1 MSIVPLE
8 NFPIYPNGLI
18 KGVFMDNEKEK
29 TIESFELD
37 DKDKE
42 LIELIR
48 HMNKEDRDKELKDYD
63 ELAEKWVREEI
74 EEKYG
79 PENADCEFSSA
90 DIFNIWDIYKADSDM
105 SKISVKGIADK
116 ILKYTKMYYADN
128 LVGKE
133 AYGYRDML
141 IKCNRGIQN

>member
-1 MSIVPLE
+1 MPLE

-48 HMNKEDRDKELKDYD
+48 HMNKEDLDKELKDYD

>member
-8 NFPIYPNGLI
+8 NFSIYPNGLI

>member
-8 NFPIYPNGLI
+8 NFSIYPNGLI

-48 HMNKEDRDKELKDYD
+48 HMNKEDLDKELKDYD

-141 IKCNRGIQN
+141 IKRNRGIQN

>member
-1 MSIVPLE
+1 M
-8 NFPIYPNGLI
+8 I

-29 TIESFELD
+29 TIEPFELD

-48 HMNKEDRDKELKDYD
+48 HMNKEDLDKELKDYD

>member
-1 MSIVPLE
+1 MPLE
-8 NFPIYPNGLI
+8 NFSIYPNGLI

-29 TIESFELD
+29 TIESFELY

-48 HMNKEDRDKELKDYD
+48 HMNKEDLDKELKDYD

>member
-1 MSIVPLE
+1 
-8 NFPIYPNGLI
+8 
-18 KGVFMDNEKEK
+18 MDNEKEK
-29 TIESFELD
+29 TIEPFELD

-48 HMNKEDRDKELKDYD
+48 HMNKEDLDKELKDYD

>member
-8 NFPIYPNGLI
+8 NFSIYPNGLI

-48 HMNKEDRDKELKDYD
+48 HMNKEYLDKELKDYD

>member
-1 MSIVPLE
+1 MPLE
-8 NFPIYPNGLI
+8 NFSIYPNGLI

-48 HMNKEDRDKELKDYD
+48 HMNKEDLDKELKDYD

-141 IKCNRGIQN
+141 IKRNRGIQN

>member
-8 NFPIYPNGLI
+8 NFSIYPNGLI

-48 HMNKEDRDKELKDYD
+48 HMNKEDLDKELKDYD

>member
-8 NFPIYPNGLI
+8 NFSIYPNGLI

-48 HMNKEDRDKELKDYD
+48 HMNKEAREKEQKD
-63 ELAEKWVREEI
+63 
-74 EEKYG
+74 
-79 PENADCEFSSA
+79 
-90 DIFNIWDIYKADSDM
+90 
-105 SKISVKGIADK
+105 
-116 ILKYTKMYYADN
+116 
-128 LVGKE
+128 
-133 AYGYRDML
+133 
-141 IKCNRGIQN
+141 

>member
-1 MSIVPLE
+1 
-8 NFPIYPNGLI
+8 
-18 KGVFMDNEKEK
+18 MDNEKEK

-48 HMNKEDRDKELKDYD
+48 HMNKEYLDKELKDYD

>member
-1 MSIVPLE
+1 M
-8 NFPIYPNGLI
+8 I

-79 PENADCEFSSA
+79 PENADFEFSSA
-90 DIFNIWDIYKADSDM
+90 DIFNIWDVYEADSEM

>member
-8 NFPIYPNGLI
+8 NFPIYQNGLI

-29 TIESFELD
+29 TIEPFELD

-48 HMNKEDRDKELKDYD
+48 HMNKEDLDKELKDYD

>member
-8 NFPIYPNGLI
+8 NFSIYPNGLI

-29 TIESFELD
+29 TIESFELY

-48 HMNKEDRDKELKDYD
+48 HMNKEDLDKELKDYD

>member
-1 MSIVPLE
+1 
-8 NFPIYPNGLI
+8 
-18 KGVFMDNEKEK
+18 MDNEKEK

-48 HMNKEDRDKELKDYD
+48 HMNKEDLDKELKDYD

-105 SKISVKGIADK
+105 SKISVKGIVDK

>member
-1 MSIVPLE
+1 M
-8 NFPIYPNGLI
+8 Y
-18 KGVFMDNEKEK
+18 NEKEK

-48 HMNKEDRDKELKDYD
+48 HMNKEDLDKELKDYD

>member
-1 MSIVPLE
+1 
-8 NFPIYPNGLI
+8 
-18 KGVFMDNEKEK
+18 MDNGKEK
-29 TIESFELD
+29 TIESFELY

-48 HMNKEDRDKELKDYD
+48 HMNKEDLDKELKDYD

>member
-18 KGVFMDNEKEK
+18 KGVFMDIDKEK

-48 HMNKEDRDKELKDYD
+48 HMNKEDLDKELKDYD

>member
-1 MSIVPLE
+1 
-8 NFPIYPNGLI
+8 
-18 KGVFMDNEKEK
+18 MDNEKEK
-29 TIESFELD
+29 TIESFELY

-48 HMNKEDRDKELKDYD
+48 HMNKEDLDKELKDYD

>member
-1 MSIVPLE
+1 MPLE
-8 NFPIYPNGLI
+8 NFSIYPNGLI

-48 HMNKEDRDKELKDYD
+48 HMNKEDLDKELKDYD

>member
-1 MSIVPLE
+1 
-8 NFPIYPNGLI
+8 
-18 KGVFMDNEKEK
+18 MDNEKEK
-29 TIESFELD
+29 TIEPFELD

-48 HMNKEDRDKELKDYD
+48 HMNKEDLDKELKDYD

-141 IKCNRGIQN
+141 IKRNRGIQN

>member
-1 MSIVPLE
+1 M
-8 NFPIYPNGLI
+8 I
-18 KGVFMDNEKEK
+18 KSVFMDNEKEK
-29 TIESFELD
+29 TIEPFELD